1 MNIQTYKHQA
11 NTFYVTYHDKDAKYN
26 APYPTFIL
34 IFYLFYFR
42 RQLFNDST
50 QFFLPRNNIKL
61 SPKSASYLKCV
72 SENIVRVGIRS
83 LRWKRVTLSTSTLQ
97 VTISNHVCKEEALNH
112 CRLSFT
118 LNRDRHEYDS
128 CNKCHSTVCKKWYKP
143 PLARLFS
150 TSVSFVL

>member
-1 MNIQTYKHQA
+1 MI
-11 NTFYVTYHDKDAKYN
+11 KDTKYN

-34 IFYLFYFR
+34 VFYLFYFR

-50 QFFLPRNNIKL
+50 SSSSHGITLN
-61 SPKSASYLKCV
+61 SPQKSASYLKCV

-83 LRWKRVTLSTSTLQ
+83 LRWKRVTLSVSTLQ
-97 VTISNHVCKEEALNH
+97 VTISNHVCKEEELNH

-118 LNRDRHEYDS
+118 LNKDRHEYDS
-128 CNKCHSTVCKKWYKP
+128 CNKCHSTACKKWYKP